1 MHKVFG
7 EKAPVPYYDRKGA
20 YLIPVKDNKI
30 AVIKTPKGLFFL
42 GGVTFFDETDEE
54 VSVRVCVNFAA
65 MRRWALQYALHAKI
79 LSPEPLSEQVRNDI
93 MAATEN
99 YTDS

>member
-1 MHKVFG
+1 M
-7 EKAPVPYYDRKGA
+7 R
-20 YLIPVKDNKI
+20 
-30 AVIKTPKGLFFL
+30 
-42 GGVTFFDETDEE
+42 
-54 VSVRVCVNFAA
+54 VNFAA

-99 YTDS
+99 YEV